1 MAGTPSLAA
10 DWIAFYQF
18 PADPVREDR
27 RQHILDLQFGSIRA
41 LDFVQPFLN
50 LHGLHAAG
58 KMTVLESARDDRL
71 ELANLLTEPTDS
83 LLKIRGKAEA
93 KLPLSLAEWTL

>member
-1 MAGTPSLAA
+1 MAGTPALAA

-58 KMTVLESARDDRL
+58 KMTVPIRFDPVLDVRLVCFARRFRQ
-71 ELANLLTEPTDS
+71 T
-83 LLKIRGKAEA
+83 R
-93 KLPLSLAEWTL
+93 